1 MTEFQETKTPTTLIC
16 QFTKD
21 DTRTITYMHTPDNEM
36 FFKIS
41 GYPDGD
47 STITVNGPNSMNF
60 LMNLLAAAGYDSNEV
75 II

>member
-1 MTEFQETKTPTTLIC
+1 MPKFQETKTPTTLIC

-21 DTRTITYMHTPDNEM
+21 DTRTITYMHTPDDEM
-36 FFKIS
+36 IFKIS

-47 STITVNGPNSMNF
+47 SIITVNGEQTMNF
-60 LMNLLAAAGYDSNEV
+60 LMNLLDEAGYDSNVV